1 MMVLGTLKMICLL
14 FNAQLLSAGWG
25 EVTFLAYS
33 SFYDKTVITYWSSGT
48 GFAGIAG
55 AGACLCFLTNIIL

>member
-1 MMVLGTLKMICLL
+1 VIWVLYFC
-14 FNAQLLSAGWG
+14 SGWG

-33 SFYDKTVITYWSSGT
+33 AFYDKAVITYWSSGT

-55 AGACLCFLTNIIL
+55 AGMLLLLTDFFVF